1 MSCYFKGN
9 DDNNNDI
16 SIFVLLCQNKTNTM
30 IPDGIYILE
39 FSVAIETSI
48 II

>member
-1 MSCYFKGN
+1 MPCFFKGN
-9 DDNNNDI
+9 DNNNDI
-16 SIFVLLCQNKTNTM
+16 SIFMFLCQNKTNTM

-39 FSVAIETSI
+39 FSVAIETNI